1 MSINNK
7 EKLYDYHLMKDVYII
22 KQKKQNI
29 YSVLTTLVSLS
40 VLFTLDVLRDE
51 CFFFEQT
58 TTMMIIIM
66 IMNIKTI
73 TAITPNIRRL
83 D

>member
-1 MSINNK
+1 
-7 EKLYDYHLMKDVYII
+7 MKDVYII

-40 VLFTLDVLRDE
+40 VLLTLDVLRDE

-66 IMNIKTI
+66 IMNIKII
-73 TAITPNIRRL
+73 TAITPNTRRL

>member
-1 MSINNK
+1 MKERCLYNK
-7 EKLYDYHLMKDVYII
+7 R
-22 KQKKQNI
+22 KKQNI

-40 VLFTLDVLRDE
+40 VLLTLDVLRDE

-66 IMNIKTI
+66 IMNIKII
-73 TAITPNIRRL
+73 TAITPNTRRL